1 MNALALYNLKQ
12 LPKVEAVSVPQRP
25 AKRVRIQ
32 SFSQDCVEYFCLSC
46 SKKVSLSAN
55 DLVQCPHCDNR
66 VVAKTQVNKPR
77 TYDAV

>member
-12 LPKVEAVSVPQRP
+12 LPKAESVSVPQRP
-25 AKRVRIQ
+25 VKRVRIQ
-32 SFSQDCVEYFCLSC
+32 SFSQDCVEYFCLKC

-66 VVAKTQVNKPR
+66 VVAKIQVNKAR
-77 TYDAV
+77 TYNAV